1 MYEFLMETDS
11 DEDNE
16 IQDLEQLNAVLIDDG
31 PPSASA
37 SHCSMSYSVCT
48 GDYEEYSKIE
58 AALALNKM
66 CDDKLKRLEKILQ
79 NRLRE
84 CWDKLNE
91 IKNLDKDLSDRQD
104 RQEVFRYVNCGK
116 PYFKDRCFFP
126 APDNEDTILM
136 VKSGM
141 YDFSNIASIAGW
153 TVKDKSQFLVVLQKL
168 SQTLKKN
175 EIKSKI
181 AELKRES
188 KVNETKKNV
197 RMIAALN
204 RDMDR
209 INKMALKDLA
219 LPIDQEYDWDFVAHK
234 LNFRHSAQE
243 YRSLWKLFLHPS
255 INKSPWNK
263 TEHTLLQKIVIEE
276 NLVNWDT
283 IALKLGTRR
292 TSYQCFVYF
301 RTNMS
306 NTFTGMKWTK
316 EEEEYLKRL
325 IDYYKHDNYIP
336 WGKVASSMENRTK
349 IQIYNKFLR
358 LEEHRK
364 GRFMPEEDAVIL
376 TGVDS
381 FGQDYKKISKYL
393 PGRSAAQIRV
403 RYQVLAKKRI
413 SAVWTVDEDRKLVQ
427 LMANQD
433 SNINYS
439 TLVPYFEGKD
449 RFHLRS
455 RYLTLTKWMRL
466 HPNQD
471 IALAPRRGARRLGHG
486 QSSDDLNSAIES
498 LKTKI
503 QSELTDNKKKKV
515 TKDSP
520 ENVIEDAIIATL
532 LTENA
537 RLEEARK
544 GHTSY
549 DTQNS
554 NEQRNRT
561 SNDYNLSSL
570 KKVLILLRSQLNKK
584 KFIQKG
590 DPRYKGLIES
600 ENDIYSV
607 RVKSYSKENIK
618 KNNVNAN
625 SKPDI
630 WGEVCLGPLEHV
642 FPPHYATITGCRK
655 LMSYLSSKPNRDDT
669 FNLQKILRKNVILKE
684 QLLLLMERF
693 NALFLWPLLL
703 SNTLPEPFA
712 SIENDK
718 SLIEKDIKIFED
730 DKS

>member
-316 EEEEYLKRL
+316 EEEEYLKSC
-325 IDYYKHDNYIP
+325 I
-336 WGKVASSMENRTK
+336 
-349 IQIYNKFLR
+349 IY
-358 LEEHRK
+358 
-364 GRFMPEEDAVIL
+364 
-376 TGVDS
+376 
-381 FGQDYKKISKYL
+381 
-393 PGRSAAQIRV
+393 
-403 RYQVLAKKRI
+403 
-413 SAVWTVDEDRKLVQ
+413 
-427 LMANQD
+427 
-433 SNINYS
+433 
-439 TLVPYFEGKD
+439 
-449 RFHLRS
+449 
-455 RYLTLTKWMRL
+455 
-466 HPNQD
+466 
-471 IALAPRRGARRLGHG
+471 
-486 QSSDDLNSAIES
+486 
-498 LKTKI
+498 
-503 QSELTDNKKKKV
+503 
-515 TKDSP
+515 
-520 ENVIEDAIIATL
+520 
-532 LTENA
+532 
-537 RLEEARK
+537 
-544 GHTSY
+544 
-549 DTQNS
+549 
-554 NEQRNRT
+554 
-561 SNDYNLSSL
+561 
-570 KKVLILLRSQLNKK
+570 
-584 KFIQKG
+584 
-590 DPRYKGLIES
+590 
-600 ENDIYSV
+600 
-607 RVKSYSKENIK
+607 
-618 KNNVNAN
+618 
-625 SKPDI
+625 
-630 WGEVCLGPLEHV
+630 GE
-642 FPPHYATITGCRK
+642 
-655 LMSYLSSKPNRDDT
+655 
-669 FNLQKILRKNVILKE
+669 
-684 QLLLLMERF
+684 
-693 NALFLWPLLL
+693 
-703 SNTLPEPFA
+703 
-712 SIENDK
+712 
-718 SLIEKDIKIFED
+718 
-730 DKS
+730 